1 MAEVS
6 DEDVRQEVRRI
17 LEGADLDSISERKI
31 KDEIT
36 KKHGH
41 IERYKDVIRVSH
53 TFSSSLNNKKLKGKG
68 GDGLPSEAT
77 RIGTRLLRHAGGGGV
92 FSRVYRGARGGGR
105 GQATWDQAQG
115 CRQCR

>member
-41 IERYKDVIRVSH
+41 IERCKDVISVRH
-53 TFSSSLNNKKLKGKG
+53 NLSS
-68 GDGLPSEAT
+68 
-77 RIGTRLLRHAGGGGV
+77 
-92 FSRVYRGARGGGR
+92 
-105 GQATWDQAQG
+105 
-115 CRQCR
+115 